1 MTVKLVG
8 SSSGSVALDAP
19 ASTTSGANIE
29 FKLPVADGSANQ
41 LLKTDGSGNLGFANG
56 VTTASGS
63 MTIGFQDHVDGN
75 VSSTTCTG
83 YYERIGNMVHASFDS
98 GAINLAGLNN
108 GQILLVTGAFPIT
121 RDANWVMNGV
131 ATPVTVN
138 SGANSGGP
146 VIVPRYGYWLSN
158 TSLYFSIPRNNSTAD
173 NLTVGM
179 LNSGNSRFY
188 VQYSYKVA

>member
-1 MTVKLVG
+1 MSIKLNAQSG
-8 SSSGSVALDAP
+8 GSVALDAP
-19 ASTTSGANIE
+19 TQTTGSADNVY
-29 FKLPVADGSANQ
+29 KLPVADGTAGQ
-41 LLKTDGSGNLGFANG
+41 VLTTDGSGNLGFASG
-56 VTTASGS
+56 ITTASGS
-63 MTIGFQDHVDGN
+63 MTIGFQDHVAGN